1 MTSRSGVNM
10 ERVTLKELKM
20 NSRGEVLAFLK
31 KLWKEEKVSCP
42 ICGETLELLHKKAK
56 KDDCDWQCKH
66 CDKVF
71 KTIHLLDELNE
82 EMPR

>member
-1 MTSRSGVNM
+1 M

-20 NSRGEVLAFLK
+20 NSRYEILAFLK

-66 CDKVF
+66 CDKAF
-71 KTIHLLDELNE
+71 KTVYLLDELNE
-82 EMPR
+82 EMTR

>member
-20 NSRGEVLAFLK
+20 NSRYEILK

-66 CDKVF
+66 CDKAF
-71 KTIHLLDELNE
+71 KTIYLLDELNE